1 MKRYV
6 GLAIV
11 TLFVV
16 IALLVNPSEPTVT
29 GQAVHVPLDVSQ
41 EDILQADNV
50 QELFIILDTDNN
62 GELSKKEFEQGMNI
76 MLN

>member
-11 TLFVV
+11 ALFVV

>member
-41 EDILQADNV
+41 EDILQTDNV

>member
-62 GELSKKEFEQGMNI
+62 GELSKKEFEQGMNV

>member
-16 IALLVNPSEPTVT
+16 IALLMNPSEPTVT

-41 EDILQADNV
+41 EDILQTDNV

-62 GELSKKEFEQGMNI
+62 GELSKKEFEQGMNV